1 MHRKGTAEQVPPGAE
16 PYERLAEL
24 AEAELALCEAGRF
37 EELGGGAVETEAIVA
52 SLPPRPPADAREPLE
67 RAARAQN
74 AIAALLARGV
84 EDTRGELV
92 QLRRGRDAARSYA
105 ANAAR

>member
-1 MHRKGTAEQVPPGAE
+1 MSAD

-24 AEAELALCEAGRF
+24 AEAELALCEEGRF
-37 EELGGGAVETEAIVA
+37 EDLGGSAAETEAIVA
-52 SLPPRPPADAREPLE
+52 TLPAQPAVGAREPLE

-74 AIAALLARGV
+74 AIAALLARGI

-105 ANAAR
+105 ASAGA